1 MRTTAVAVSVDG
13 YEMPAPLN
21 SGENGIVAVT
31 DTYLP
36 AVPPVD
42 VSEGQVAPC
51 VEELTPV
58 AEAQP

>member
-13 YEMPAPLN
+13 YEMPAAPN
-21 SGENGIVAVT
+21 IAENGIVAVT

-42 VSEGQVAPC
+42 VFDGQIAPC
-51 VEELTPV
+51 VEGLTPV
-58 AEAQP
+58 TAAQP